1 MWLLYGS
8 KENAAYIRK
17 HGHGAP
23 WRHTYKVLEVKPHGV
38 RLEVPKDGSVPRVLE
53 WQPMRRVAVAH
64 EDEHGPTG
72 FEPYMTEYGYAMG
85 KPRLSG
91 TDGADGDVG
100 GTDEVLYDIERIVRA
115 DRIGNLYKLWI
126 KWKGHD
132 DITPRWRHEL
142 VKETSNPEI
151 LVNIDRVVQEARER
165 HRIEHGST
173 ESDDID
179 DLDVPVSPN
188 EVAPTTITSTQT
200 PLGRG
205 TIRACRTTVQALP
218 KR

>member
-1 MWLLYGS
+1 
-8 KENAAYIRK
+8 
-17 HGHGAP
+17 
-23 WRHTYKVLEVKPHGV
+23 
-38 RLEVPKDGSVPRVLE
+38 
-53 WQPMRRVAVAH
+53 
-64 EDEHGPTG
+64 
-72 FEPYMTEYGYAMG
+72 MTECGYAMG
-85 KPRLSG
+85 KPKLTG

-100 GTDEVLYDIERIVRA
+100 GADEALYDIERIVRA

-151 LVNIDRVVQEARER
+151 LINIDHVVQEARER

-179 DLDVPVSPN
+179 DLDVSVSPN

-218 KR
+218 KH